1 MPHIKVKF
9 CSTNYYSLK
18 LLLQPF
24 KFTNKIIHCAI
35 VTHQYSTF
43 KDIQKHYCNHAHI
56 TGFCPITTCFKQK
69 FLHNFHKWI
78 CPRQAFPS
86 IFKTDSEKWS
96 AMSNLHLKKEK
107 TEFSVHAMT
116 FCIESR
122 QYCAFINQQKA
133 KIIWTWSFEQWIKDV
148 TTADRNQNSLKAFNC
163 YQSN

>member
-43 KDIQKHYCNHAHI
+43 KDIQTHYCNHAHI

-69 FLHNFHKWI
+69 FLHNFHKCI

-96 AMSNLHLKKEK
+96 AMSNLHLKKRKNRIFSACIDFLHRVK
-107 TEFSVHAMT
+107 TILCIHKSTESKNNLNLILWAMDKR
-116 FCIESR
+116 CYDCR
-122 QYCAFINQQKA
+122 QKP
-133 KIIWTWSFEQWIKDV
+133 K
-148 TTADRNQNSLKAFNC
+148 
-163 YQSN
+163 QSKSI

>member
-24 KFTNKIIHCAI
+24 KSTNKIIHCAI
-35 VTHQYSTF
+35 VTHHYSTF
-43 KDIQKHYCNHAHI
+43 KDIQKHYCNHAHV

-78 CPRQAFPS
+78 CPRQTFPS
-86 IFKTDSEKWS
+86 IFKIWLREMKCSVKFTFKKRKNRIFS
-96 AMSNLHLKKEK
+96 ACIL
-107 TEFSVHAMT
+107 T

-122 QYCAFINQQKA
+122 QCCAFINEQKA
-133 KIIWTWSFEQWIKDV
+133 KITWTLYFEQWIK
-148 TTADRNQNSLKAFNC
+148 RC
-163 YQSN
+163 YDCRQKPKQSKSI